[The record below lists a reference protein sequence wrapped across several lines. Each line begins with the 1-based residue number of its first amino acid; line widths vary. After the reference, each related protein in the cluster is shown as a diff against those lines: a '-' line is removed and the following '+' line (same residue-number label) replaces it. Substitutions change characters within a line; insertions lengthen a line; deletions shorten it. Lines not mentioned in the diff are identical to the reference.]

1 MIDAALPPFKSEIN
15 KLTNYYINQVKK
27 SNIRVKLNT
36 FATPEIIK
44 GEDPDVVVVAAG
56 AEPLLPP
63 IPGIEMDQVVTAV
76 DVLREKV
83 KTGRKIVIIGGGQLG
98 LEIAEFLGERGKEV
112 TIVEMTGDIGTGM
125 PSQIKMPLLFSLEK
139 YGVEILTQAKAER
152 ITRDAVEISQG
163 VEKKVIPADT
173 VVLAVGY
180 QVNQTLM
187 ESYKGTAPEVYFVG
201 NCVNPGNII
210 DTVNQGFEAA
220 VNL

>member
-1 MIDAALPPFKSEIN
+1 
-15 KLTNYYINQVKK
+15 
-27 SNIRVKLNT
+27 
-36 FATPEIIK
+36 
-44 GEDPDVVVVAAG
+44 
-56 AEPLLPP
+56 
-63 IPGIEMDQVVTAV
+63 MDQVVTAV